1 MASEVRR
8 TGFGGKSN
16 DVTQGDLIV
25 PTSEVVTFGQG
36 REGQDKVMDGE
47 KSDVGI
53 VARKLAGKAAMA
65 SETTPKSSLQAPTQ
79 KAGTCAKPETKEEER
94 LW

>member
-8 TGFGGKSN
+8 TGFGGKSV

-25 PTSEVVTFGQG
+25 PAKAVTLV
-36 REGQDKVMDGE
+36 QDCDSQDEAMNGE

-53 VARKLAGKAAMA
+53 VVTKFAGKAA
-65 SETTPKSSLQAPTQ
+65 
-79 KAGTCAKPETKEEER
+79 KAIESARSCRCKHR
-94 LW
+94 LKKR